1 MVLVL
6 VLVLVL
12 VPPPPPPP
20 PPEGNIAQVLATRAE
35 KEGREV

>member
-1 MVLVL
+1 MLVL
-6 VLVLVL
+6 VLVLVP
-12 VPPPPPPP
+12 PPPPPPP